1 MQTFTGLLTP
11 HSAQCKHLL
20 VCQLHTAQRKHLLA
34 CQLHILHCALN
45 GFLLSIWTFDV
56 WILLC
61 TCGRICRVLKS
72 LVSKCPFLFYFY
84 YFMFIVHM
92 HVCPACL
99 CMREAA
105 EKVKK
110 TQQES
115 WPGSLKRSVWMIW
128 SMQVILVLIRRSLA
142 TLLINS
148 TIRWLWTK
156 KLSIQTHLGLDCRSE
171 FHWHKHN

>member
-1 MQTFTGLLTP
+1 MFTGLSTP
-11 HSAQCKHLL
+11 HSAQHKHLL

-34 CQLHILHCALN
+34 CQLHILRCALN

-72 LVSKCPFLFYFY
+72 LVSKCHFLYIFY
-84 YFMFIVHM
+84 YFKLCSLGICMCVL
-92 HVCPACL
+92 HVC
-99 CMREAA
+99 AA